1 MSTGCPA
8 GVGAA
13 NPAPLAWV
21 PVDADSVS
29 GLDVPSWVRIDEIS
43 AVHRRNVT
51 RRIGRLTA
59 QQLVEVERLML
70 VFLGLAG

>member
-1 MSTGCPA
+1 LTSGEY
-8 GVGAA
+8 
-13 NPAPLAWV
+13 PAPLARLLV
-21 PVDADSVS
+21 EADSIS
-29 GLDVPSWVRIDEIS
+29 GLDVPSWVMLDKIS